1 MRRSARTPIK
11 TGDLVAVMG
20 LPAIG
25 TGIVIRLIMRDLSY
39 DADGGEGVR
48 VLFADVLWASGN
60 RAETMVE
67 NLTLVDD
74 VLGDI

>member
-11 TGDLVAVMG
+11 TGDLVTVMG

-39 DADGGEGVR
+39 DSDGGEGVR
-48 VLFADVLWASGN
+48 VLFADVRLASGN
-60 RAETMVE
+60 RAETMVD
-67 NLTLVDD
+67 NLTRVDD
-74 VLGDI
+74 VLGDM